1 MYDLKTIQ
9 DAQRLV
15 LHDSLHTY
23 KVKNSRSNIAGQAK
37 ETSTKKG
44 AIALFSSKDSMQKAH
59 GVVVTSFE
67 ALDAIADRMT
77 HWTPNTFNWLGYT
90 QNRASVRGH
99 RENNLAQINSLVV
112 DIDFSDAAERDARSR
127 KC

>member
-67 ALDAIADRMT
+67 ALDAI
-77 HWTPNTFNWLGYT
+77 
-90 QNRASVRGH
+90 
-99 RENNLAQINSLVV
+99 EK
-112 DIDFSDAAERDARSR
+112 DIVL
-127 KC
+127 

>member
-1 MYDLKTIQ
+1 MHDKKTVQI
-9 DAQRLV
+9 AQKLV

-23 KVKNSRSNIAGQAK
+23 KVTNSRSTIAGQVM
-37 ETSTKKG
+37 ETPTKKG
-44 AIALFSSKDSMQKAH
+44 AIALFSSKDAMQKAH

-90 QNRASVRGH
+90 QNRSSVRGH

-112 DIDFSDAAERDARSR
+112 DIDFADEQARNASVQ
-127 KC
+127 

>member
-1 MYDLKTIQ
+1 MYDFKTIQ

-23 KVKNSRSNIAGQAK
+23 KVKNSSSSIAGQVM
-37 ETSTKKG
+37 ETPTKKG

-77 HWTPNTFNWLGYT
+77 HWTPNTCLLYT
-90 QNRASVRGH
+90 
-99 RENNLAQINSLVV
+99 
-112 DIDFSDAAERDARSR
+112 SDAADE
-127 KC
+127 